1 MDSPPVAA
9 AAISVTGR
17 ASHDHDA
24 GEPDYA
30 FLSADGESMWGLPPG
45 DEGEAAVRDLDAI
58 GEAELPELRRL
69 LLSAAQHVA
78 ASTSAP
84 AGFGEARR
92 YLHYTNITALCAT
105 PAAPAERDA
114 GMSGPGTANGV
125 PQAAD
130 DAAPAAAAAA
140 AAADDAGSPEAREMA
155 SVATSVE
162 AAWRAQRAVVSRA
175 ARERFSAPRFAAAL
189 PPLRHALAAA
199 DAARARAARSL
210 LAPHAALAA
219 GALTALLWVAAPDPE
234 DLIRAAANALPV
246 YGAQLEGMH
255 ASHACVPLSPRCSL
269 TTVV

>member
-9 AAISVTGR
+9 AAISVTER

-30 FLSADGESMWGLPPG
+30 FLSADGESTWGPPPG

-78 ASTSAP
+78 ASASAP

-114 GMSGPGTANGV
+114 GMSGPGTANRV
-125 PQAAD
+125 PQAVD
-130 DAAPAAAAAA
+130 DAAPAAARR
-140 AAADDAGSPEAREMA
+140 DG
-155 SVATSVE
+155 
-162 AAWRAQRAVVSRA
+162 
-175 ARERFSAPRFAAAL
+175 
-189 PPLRHALAAA
+189 
-199 DAARARAARSL
+199 
-210 LAPHAALAA
+210 
-219 GALTALLWVAAPDPE
+219 
-234 DLIRAAANALPV
+234 
-246 YGAQLEGMH
+246 
-255 ASHACVPLSPRCSL
+255 
-269 TTVV
+269 